1 MDTKWPATMREAIE
15 HAVAS
20 GFETTLADLSAL
32 CRIPTL
38 SRDATQLALGADLLE
53 SWLVDLGFTTRRFEI
68 GSEPAVPL
76 LFAERRHPAAVG
88 TLLIYAH
95 YDVQPPGDP
104 AEWHSPAFAPEVRDG
119 VLFGRGSNDP
129 KGQMICQIAA
139 LRALRE
145 AGLEPALNIKFI
157 LDPQEEIGSPDLE
170 AFVVAHKDLF
180 TADLCFMADGESVSG
195 TRPTM
200 VFGNRGLLH
209 ILVSARTGLRDVHSG
224 IFGGVMPNA
233 AWRIVHFLARLMD
246 EDGTIRLPGFHDP
259 VLPVGDAERAALAK
273 LPLDRHE
280 IEGLLGIALP
290 EGLSDE
296 AYWSRI
302 MYTPTCDITGL
313 VAGYTA
319 PGVKA
324 QIPANATA
332 KLGLRLVAD
341 QDPDAVLEAIRRF
354 AKDAGYGDL
363 SIEIGAV
370 FRPLRTPFS
379 SPEADVIRGAVRD
392 AFGVAPLT
400 VPVNGGSNPNP
411 IWMNVVGVPPIEV
424 SYCHQGGQAH
434 GPDEHMLLDRIRCGS
449 VASAL
454 VFARLAK
461 HLETK
466 LP

>member
-1 MDTKWPATMREAIE
+1 MPWPATMREAIE
-15 HAVAS
+15 HAVAG
-20 GFETTLADLSAL
+20 GFGTTLADLHAL

-38 SRDATQLALGADLLE
+38 SRDAAQLALGADLLD
-53 SWLVDLGFTTRRFEI
+53 SWLVDLGFTTRRFAI
-68 GSEPAVPL
+68 GRDPAVPL
-76 LFAERRHPAAVG
+76 VFAERRHPSARG

-95 YDVQPPGDP
+95 YDVQPPGDA
-104 AEWHSPAFAPEVRDG
+104 AEWQSPPFVPEVRDG
-119 VLFGRGSNDP
+119 ALYGRGSNDP

-139 LRALRE
+139 LRALRH
-145 AGLEPALNIKFI
+145 AGLDPALNIKFI

-170 AFVVAHKDLF
+170 AFVIAHKDLF
-180 TADLCFMADGESVSG
+180 AADLCFMADGESVSG

-246 EDGTIRLPGFHDP
+246 EDGTIRLPGFHDA
-259 VLPVGDAERAALAK
+259 VLPVGEAERAALAE
-273 LPLDRHE
+273 LPLDRQE
-280 IEGLLGIALP
+280 VERLLGIALP
-290 EGLSDE
+290 EGLTDE
-296 AYWSRI
+296 AYWRRI

-313 VAGYTA
+313 VAGHTG

-324 QIPANATA
+324 QIPATATA

-341 QDPDAVLEAIRRF
+341 QDPDAVLAAIRRF
-354 AKDAGYGDL
+354 AAEAGYGDL
-363 SIEIGAV
+363 SFEIGALY
-370 FRPLRTPFS
+370 RPLRIPFS
-379 SPEADVIRGAVRD
+379 SPEADVIRGAVHE
-392 AFGVAPLT
+392 AFGTAPLT

-411 IWMNVVGVPPIEV
+411 VWMNVVGVPPIEV

-434 GPDEHMLLDRIRCGS
+434 GPDEHMLLDRIRRGS

-454 VFARLAK
+454 VLARLAA
-461 HLETK
+461 HFGTTR
-466 LP
+466 P